1 MMKTP
6 IEILQKYW
14 NHSSFR
20 KPQEEIITA
29 ALQKQNSIVLL
40 PTGGGKS
47 LCYQIPALL
56 QEGICIVV
64 SPLIALI
71 NDQVNQ
77 LKEKQI
83 KAIALTSQ
91 LNFEETII
99 AFDNLQFG
107 DFKFLYLSPEKL
119 QNPLIQEKIQ
129 QLNVSLIAIDEAH
142 CISEWGHDFRPSYLK
157 LHILEDICPNANIMA
172 LTATATPQVL
182 LDIQDK
188 LKLLKPLI
196 FKKSFKRDN
205 LKFEVIITEDIYGQ
219 LIQCIQKINGSC
231 IVYAGTRKQ
240 SKEINIL
247 LSKNGYKSS
256 YYHGGMSASEKSLA
270 YDSWISNK
278 TPIMVATTA
287 FGMGINKPDVR
298 AVIHI
303 AMPNS
308 LENYLQEAGRAGRDG
323 KISEAIILNNPSIIN
338 ETIRQFEINTP
349 NSKFVKEIYQK
360 LNNYFNISI
369 GEMPKEIFDFS
380 IQKFCFHYKFPLLKT
395 YNAIKILVREN
406 IIFLDEN
413 FSKKTTVKFL
423 IQSQQVFDYLENK
436 PNKNNLI
443 NLLLRSYGGIYDYNT
458 TINEF
463 ALSKKMNCSV
473 QNIINELKEL
483 HTNKIIHYQA
493 NTNQSKISF
502 LVARDDNYIIN
513 SISKH
518 INHQYQIKQNKLE
531 AIIQYITNNKTC
543 RNIQISNY
551 FKDDLKNSCGICDV
565 CEQKSKPLVSEK
577 LINKQIINLLKNQ
590 ELSSSSICQKLNFS
604 KEDVLKY
611 LKYLLDEEKIY
622 ITSQNKFKATK

>member
-1 MMKTP
+1 MTP

-29 ALQKQNSIVLL
+29 TLQKQNTVVLL

-56 QEGICIVV
+56 QDGICIVI

-77 LKEKQI
+77 LKEKQL

-91 LNFEETII
+91 LNFEETIV

-119 QNPLIQEKIQ
+119 QNPLIQEKIK
-129 QLNVSLIAIDEAH
+129 QLNVGLIAIDEAH

-157 LHILEDICPNANIMA
+157 LQILKDICPNANIMA
-172 LTATATPQVL
+172 LTATATPEVL

-188 LKLLKPLI
+188 LGLQNAVI
-196 FKKSFKRDN
+196 FKKSFKRAN
-205 LKFEVIITEDIYGQ
+205 LKFKIITTEDIYGQ
-219 LIQCIQKINGSC
+219 LIQCLQKIKGSC
-231 IVYAGTRKQ
+231 IIYAGTRRQ
-240 SKEINIL
+240 TKEISSL
-247 LSKNGYKSS
+247 LSKKGYKSN
-256 YYHGGMSASEKSLA
+256 YYHGGISATDKSLV

-303 AMPNS
+303 TTPNS
-308 LENYLQEAGRAGRDG
+308 IENYLQESGRAGRDG
-323 KISEAIILNNPSIIN
+323 KPAEAIILSNAGIVN
-338 ETIRQFEINTP
+338 ETIHQFKINTP
-349 NSKFVKEIYQK
+349 NANFVKKIYQK
-360 LNNYFNISI
+360 LNNYFKISM
-369 GEMPKEIFDFS
+369 GEIPKEVFDFS
-380 IQKFCFHYKFPLLKT
+380 IQEFCFHYKFPLLKT

-423 IQSQQVFDYLENK
+423 IQSQQVFDYLKNK
-436 PNKNNLI
+436 PTKKDLI

-473 QNIINELKEL
+473 QNIVNKLKEL

-493 NTNQSKISF
+493 NSNQSKITF

-518 INHQYQIKQNKLE
+518 INHQHQTKQKKLE

-543 RNIQISNY
+543 RNIQLFNY
-551 FKDDLKNSCGICDV
+551 FKEDLKNNCGICDV
-565 CEQKSKPLVSEK
+565 CEMKNKPLISIK
-577 LINKQIINLLKNQ
+577 HLTNQIVNLLKN
-590 ELSSSSICQKLNFS
+590 EAFSSGIICQKLDFP
-604 KEDVLKY
+604 KEDILNCLKI
-611 LKYLLDEEKIY
+611 LLDEDKIY
-622 ITSQNKFKATK
+622 INSQNKYKATK